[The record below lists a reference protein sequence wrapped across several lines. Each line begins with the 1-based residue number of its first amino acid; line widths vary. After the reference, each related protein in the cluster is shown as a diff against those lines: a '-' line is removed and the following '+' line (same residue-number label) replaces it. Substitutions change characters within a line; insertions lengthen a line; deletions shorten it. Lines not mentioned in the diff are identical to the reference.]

1 MKYIAFILL
10 FTYTLMSCKKQSETI
25 AITDIKEYYPL
36 QLGRVWLYRLDSTR
50 VINFVVFSTASYLEK
65 DTVVGR
71 YNDAQGRTAYILNRF
86 VTDTLQSQPFQ
97 FSESY
102 TVVFDKDKI
111 EFVDGAN
118 RRFIKLVNPV
128 SIYTTWN
135 GNSYLEDSIQNVI
148 TQNTTYNGWVYQY
161 TSTEQPYSVLGNT
174 YPNTCTILQ
183 KSDSSG
189 AFNPN
194 ILSYKTY
201 SSEVYAKGVGLINK
215 DFIAYFWQTTPTPAY
230 EDGSFGIKLKL
241 ISYNKG
247 F

>member
-10 FTYTLMSCKKQSETI
+10 FTYAFISCKKQSETI
-25 AITDIKEYYPL
+25 TNTDIKEYYPL
-36 QLGRVWLYRLDSTR
+36 HIGSVLTYRLDSTR
-50 VINFVVFSTASYLEK
+50 IVNFVVFSTAYYLEK
-65 DTVVGR
+65 DSVIGSFI
-71 YNDAQGRTAYILNRF
+71 DAQGRTAFIINRF
-86 VTDTLQSQPFQ
+86 ITDTLLSQPYQ
-97 FSESY
+97 LAESY
-102 TVVFDKDKI
+102 SVIYDKDKI
-111 EFVDGAN
+111 EYLDGAN

-161 TSTEQPYSVLGNT
+161 TTNNEAFTVLGNT

-194 ILSYKTY
+194 VLSYKTY
-201 SSEVYAKGVGLINK
+201 SSEVYAKGIGLIYK
-215 DFIAYFWQTTPTPAY
+215 DFIAYFWQTTPSPAY

-241 ISYNKG
+241 ISYK
-247 F
+247 